1 MFNYDSLPDEIKELI
16 EKVRP
21 TEEVLPELEKKAKA
35 LESDPSYY
43 AEYLKAEFADEVY
56 NAMEKEGLN
65 KKTLA
70 EKLGFSRQ
78 YVGRVLNE
86 NANFTIETMAAFS
99 LALNKK
105 LKINMINQN
114 EELKNEESDYIS
126 SIKTVYLKVTNT
138 IIKYDYTEEYSETLL
153 HTDDVNEKEDL
164 LAG

>member
-1 MFNYDSLPDEIKELI
+1 
-16 EKVRP
+16 
-21 TEEVLPELEKKAKA
+21 
-35 LESDPSYY
+35 
-43 AEYLKAEFADEVY
+43 
-56 NAMEKEGLN
+56 
-65 KKTLA
+65 
-70 EKLGFSRQ
+70 
-78 YVGRVLNE
+78 
-86 NANFTIETMAAFS
+86 MAAFS

>member
-1 MFNYDSLPDEIKELI
+1 MPNYNSLPNEKKESI
-16 EKVRP
+16 EKSRP
-21 TEEVLPELEKKAKA
+21 TGKVLTELEKKAKA
-35 LESDPSYY
+35 LESDPTYY

-65 KKTLA
+65 KKALA

-99 LALNKK
+99 RALNKK
-105 LKINMINQN
+105 LRINMVSKN
-114 EELKNEESDYIS
+114 EELENTELDYEINFE
-126 SIKTVYLKVTNT
+126 TVYLTVTNFV
-138 IIKYDYTEEYSETLL
+138 KDEYTEEYSETLL
-153 HTDDVNEKEDL
+153 HKDEIKKMGH